1 MNQQNQSKFEYGFCN
16 RCAALFDVELG
27 FREQIAQCAK
37 KGMTGSRELTSGSL
51 EVKKP
56 IVEDQKDE
64 ESFETEV
71 WDNDKKPFMKFA
83 QMNDLPF
90 WSADFTVLNL

>member
-27 FREQIAQCAK
+27 FCEHIAQCAK
-37 KGMTGSRELTSGSL
+37 EGAAGSGEVTSCGL

-71 WDNDKKPFMKFA
+71 
-83 QMNDLPF
+83 
-90 WSADFTVLNL
+90 

>member
-16 RCAALFDVELG
+16 RCAALFDVELD
-27 FREQIAQCAK
+27 FREHNAQCAK
-37 KGMTGSRELTSGSL
+37 KGVTGSREITSGNL
-51 EVKKP
+51 EVKKKP

-71 WDNDKKPFMKFA
+71 
-83 QMNDLPF
+83 
-90 WSADFTVLNL
+90 